1 MFLNE
6 ATKLRAQTIIKGLE
20 KRNMEGVFC
29 ETKEDALAKA
39 LSYIEEGSSVTWG
52 GSMSISEI
60 GLMDAVKNGNYE
72 IIDRSVAKNYDEQR
86 EIFSKAVLADYYLM
100 SSNAITLDGELINID
115 GTGNRVACLTYGP
128 KNVIMIVGM
137 NKVVNDVE
145 DGIKR
150 VRNFASPPNN
160 LRLGLK
166 TPCSMTGRCG
176 DCYGD
181 TCICSQIVVT
191 RRQSAAMRGRIK
203 IILVGE
209 SLGYQIFLNNYI
221 KRELL

>member
-1 MFLNE
+1 MFLKE
-6 ATKLRAQTIIKGLE
+6 AEKLRAKTIIKGLE

-29 ETKEDALAKA
+29 ETKKDALSKA

-52 GSMSISEI
+52 GSMSIEEI
-60 GLMDAVKNGNYE
+60 GLMDAVKNGNYKV
-72 IIDRSVAKNYDEQR
+72 IDRSVAKNYEEQR

-150 VRNFASPPNN
+150 VRNFASPPNT

-191 RRQSAAMRGRIK
+191 RRQSAAMRGRIEV
-203 IILVGE
+203 ILVGE
-209 SLGYQIFLNNYI
+209 SLGY
-221 KRELL
+221 

>member
-145 DGIKR
+145 DGINR
-150 VRNFASPPNN
+150 VRNFASPPNT

-209 SLGYQIFLNNYI
+209 SLGY
-221 KRELL
+221 

>member
-72 IIDRSVAKNYDEQR
+72 IIDRSVAKNYAEQR

-150 VRNFASPPNN
+150 VRNFASPPNT

-209 SLGYQIFLNNYI
+209 SLGY
-221 KRELL
+221 

>member
-150 VRNFASPPNN
+150 VRNFASPPNT
-160 LRLGLK
+160 LRLRLK

>member
-29 ETKEDALAKA
+29 ETKEDALTKT

-150 VRNFASPPNN
+150 VRNFASPPNT

-209 SLGYQIFLNNYI
+209 SLGY
-221 KRELL
+221 

>member
-150 VRNFASPPNN
+150 VCNFASPPNT

-209 SLGYQIFLNNYI
+209 SLGY
-221 KRELL
+221 

>member
-6 ATKLRAQTIIKGLE
+6 AMKLQAQTIIKGLG

-29 ETKEDALAKA
+29 ETKQDALKQA
-39 LSYIEEGSSVTWG
+39 LSYMEDNAVVTWG
-52 GSMSISEI
+52 GSMSIAEI
-60 GLMDAVKNGNYE
+60 GLIDAVKNGNYQV
-72 IIDRSVAKNYDEQR
+72 IDRSVAKNYEEQR

-115 GTGNRVACLTYGP
+115 GTGNRVACLSYGP

-145 DGIKR
+145 DGVKR
-150 VRNFASPPNN
+150 VRNFASSPNA

-166 TPCSMTGRCG
+166 TPCSITGRCG

-203 IILVGE
+203 VILVGE
-209 SLGYQIFLNNYI
+209 SLGY
-221 KRELL
+221 

>member
-29 ETKEDALAKA
+29 KTKEDALAKA

-150 VRNFASPPNN
+150 VRNFASSPNT

-209 SLGYQIFLNNYI
+209 SLGY
-221 KRELL
+221 

>member
-1 MFLNE
+1 MVHLQVHSVNMHGSLLRFLLVLR
-6 ATKLRAQTIIKGLE
+6 KYFCVLYLQDVYKRQLRAQTIIKGLE

-150 VRNFASPPNN
+150 
-160 LRLGLK
+160 
-166 TPCSMTGRCG
+166 RC
-176 DCYGD
+176 
-181 TCICSQIVVT
+181 V
-191 RRQSAAMRGRIK
+191 
-203 IILVGE
+203 
-209 SLGYQIFLNNYI
+209 
-221 KRELL
+221 

>member
-1 MFLNE
+1 MFLME
-6 ATKLRAQTIIKGLE
+6 ANKLRAQTIIKGLE

-29 ETKEDALAKA
+29 ETKEDALKQA
-39 LSYIEEGSSVTWG
+39 LSYIKDGSSVSWG
-52 GSMSISEI
+52 GSMSVSEI
-60 GLMDAVKNGNYE
+60 GLMDALKEGDYE
-72 IIDRSVAKNYDEQR
+72 LIDRSVAKNYEEQR
-86 EIFSKAVLADYYLM
+86 EIFAKTVLADYYLM

-115 GTGNRVACLTYGP
+115 GTGNRVACLSYGP

-150 VRNFASPPNN
+150 VRNFASPPNA
-160 LRLGLK
+160 LRLNLK
-166 TPCSMTGRCG
+166 TPCSMTGRCA

-191 RRQSAAMRGRIK
+191 RRQSAGMRGRIK
-203 IILVGE
+203 VILVGE
-209 SLGYQIFLNNYI
+209 SLGY
-221 KRELL
+221 

>member
-150 VRNFASPPNN
+150 VRNFASPPNT
-160 LRLGLK
+160 LRLVLK

-209 SLGYQIFLNNYI
+209 SLGY
-221 KRELL
+221 

>member
-1 MFLNE
+1 
-6 ATKLRAQTIIKGLE
+6 
-20 KRNMEGVFC
+20 MEGVFC

-115 GTGNRVACLTYGP
+115 GTRVYGTNGCLTVP
-128 KNVIMIVGM
+128 QKIEGM
-137 NKVVNDVE
+137 PVYAIGAYCFSASNKLDGLEEIRETKWQEPLEPYPEKQYERMVE
-145 DGIKR
+145 ARPG
-150 VRNFASPPNN
+150 
-160 LRLGLK
+160 
-166 TPCSMTGRCG
+166 TG
-176 DCYGD
+176 D
-181 TCICSQIVVT
+181 
-191 RRQSAAMRGRIK
+191 AALLFPFGR
-203 IILVGE
+203 
-209 SLGYQIFLNNYI
+209 S
-221 KRELL
+221 

>member
-86 EIFSKAVLADYYLM
+86 VIFSKAVLADYYLM

-150 VRNFASPPNN
+150 VRNFASPPNT

-209 SLGYQIFLNNYI
+209 SLGY
-221 KRELL
+221 

>member
-1 MFLNE
+1 MINERFQINEKNISDEVFLD
-6 ATKLRAQTIIKGLE
+6 A
-20 KRNMEGVFC
+20 FC
-29 ETKEDALAKA
+29 KVKELADE
-39 LSYIEEGSSVTWG
+39 L
-52 GSMSISEI
+52 
-60 GLMDAVKNGNYE
+60 VKEGNYHL
-72 IIDRSVAKNYDEQR
+72 IDRSVAKNFDEQR
-86 EIFSKAVLADYYLM
+86 EIFSKAVLSDYFLM

-115 GTGNRVACLTYGP
+115 GTGNRVACLSYGP
-128 KNVIMIVGM
+128 KHVIMIVGM

-150 VRNFASPPNN
+150 VRNFASPPNT

-191 RRQSAAMRGRIK
+191 RRQSAMMKDRVK
-203 IILVGE
+203 VILVGE
-209 SLGYQIFLNNYI
+209 SLGY
-221 KRELL
+221 